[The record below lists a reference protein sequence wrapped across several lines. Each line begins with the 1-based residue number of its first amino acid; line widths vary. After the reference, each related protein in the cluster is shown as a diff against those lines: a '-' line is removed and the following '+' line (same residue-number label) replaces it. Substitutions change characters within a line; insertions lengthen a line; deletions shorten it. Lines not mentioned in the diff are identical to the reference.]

1 MEEAPTPEKLSQEK
15 NDFTLISN
23 KNNSFSISIIKFNYS
38 IEIVA
43 KFKDELLTHLYKTEL
58 SLEEFKKNNRY
69 FLLYE
74 KIDEIYNDLILL
86 MNKNQTKL
94 FEENGS
100 IKIIIPLESVKIKEI
115 SFIIKEEIRG
125 DKDLIKEL
133 FTLIKELKEENN
145 SIKEEIKEIKQ
156 ENKELK
162 SKINKLEGYIPILE
176 EYKNQN
182 EKEKEIQSLNSLI
195 TNDNINYKKQIIK
208 WIKQKTNKEE
218 IKFEKIFT
226 MSINGSSSKDFHN
239 YCDNKGPTLTLV
251 KTTQNKIFGGFTP
264 LNWDNNSGFICD
276 KDNQTFIFSL
286 NLMKKYDMINSE
298 NSAIQC
304 NRFYGPYFGVCDFGI
319 RADMKKGNSYANS
332 KCNFLSGN
340 NLELTGGKGENEIF
354 DVENFEVFKVN
365 F

>member
-1 MEEAPTPEKLSQEK
+1 M
-15 NDFTLISN
+15 
-23 KNNSFSISIIKFNYS
+23 
-38 IEIVA
+38 
-43 KFKDELLTHLYKTEL
+43 
-58 SLEEFKKNNRY
+58 EEFKKSNRY
-69 FLLYE
+69 FLLHE
-74 KIDEIYNDLILL
+74 TIDEIHNDLILL

-94 FEENGS
+94 FEEIGS
-100 IKIIIPLESVKIKEI
+100 IKINIPLESVKIKEI
-115 SFIIKEEIRG
+115 SFIIKEEIKG

-133 FTLIKELKEENN
+133 FTLVKELKEENM
-145 SIKEEIKEIKQ
+145 
-156 ENKELK
+156 ELK
-162 SKINKLEGYIPILE
+162 SKINKLESYIPILE
-176 EYKNQN
+176 EYKNN
-182 EKEKEIQSLNSLI
+182 KEKEIKSLNSLNSLI
-195 TNDNINYKKQIIK
+195 INDNINSRKKIIK
-208 WIKQKTNKEE
+208 WIKQKINKNE

-226 MSINGSSSKDFHN
+226 MSVNGSSSDDFHN

-264 LNWDNNSGFICD
+264 LSLDNNSGFICD

-286 NLMKKYDMINSE
+286 NLMKKYDMINRE